1 MTIDEGAGI
10 PAPAIVDLMPPGTR
24 LEDGRLV
31 IGGRSASEL
40 ADTFGTPALII
51 DEGALRARARRY
63 VNGLS
68 ARWPNSRV
76 VWASKSLPCTAI
88 YRVMSEE
95 GLGVDVAGGGELVM
109 ALAGGVDPSRLVL
122 HGNAKTDAELAMALE
137 AGVGTVVIDN
147 LDDVARLERLATREQ
162 GVLIRVIPDVATATH
177 DAIATGH
184 QNSKFGLAAS
194 EARGLVERLRGSD
207 RLRLDGLHVHIGS
220 QILDAAP
227 FARAVEA
234 VAALGEFDVYDLGGG
249 LGARYTYDDHPP
261 SIETYLDTITDAAR
275 QFLPASA
282 RLLIEPGRSMIAEA
296 GVTLYRVVSVKR
308 GATRTFVAVDGGMG
322 DNLEVSLYGQRFE
335 ATLADRVGGGD
346 PYTVVGRHCESG
358 DQLIE
363 SVPLRSPVVGDVLC
377 VAVTGAYCLTM
388 ANNYNGAL
396 RPPIVLVS
404 SGEARLGLRRETYD
418 DLLRRD
424 V

>member
-1 MTIDEGAGI
+1 MTIDASHVRLD
-10 PAPAIVDLMPPGTR
+10 PAIVSLMPPGTH

-31 IGGRSASEL
+31 IGGRLASEL
-40 ADTFGTPALII
+40 ADEFGTPALVI
-51 DEGALRARARRY
+51 DEPALRARARRY
-63 VNGLS
+63 AEGLG
-68 ARWPNSRV
+68 ARWANSQV
-76 VWASKSLPCTAI
+76 VWASKSLPFTGI
-88 YRVMSEE
+88 YRLMGEE

-109 ALAGGVDPSRLVL
+109 ALAGGVDPARLVL
-122 HGNAKTDAELAMALE
+122 HGNAKTDRELAMALE

-147 LDDVARLERLATREQ
+147 LDDVARLERLVTAEQ

-184 QNSKFGLAAS
+184 QNSKFGLAVP
-194 EARGLVERLRGSD
+194 EARELIARLRGSD
-207 RLRLDGLHVHIGS
+207 RLRLDGLHAHIGS
-220 QILDAAP
+220 QILDVEP

-261 SIETYLDTITDAAR
+261 SIESYLDTITDAAR
-275 QFLPASA
+275 RFLPGHA

-335 ATLADRVGGGD
+335 ATMADRVGGGD
-346 PYTVVGRHCESG
+346 PFTVVGRHCESG

-363 SVPLRSPVVGDVLC
+363 SVALRAPAVGDVLV
-377 VAVTGAYCLTM
+377 VAATGAYCLTM

-396 RPPIVLVS
+396 RPPIVFV
-404 SGEARLGLRRETYD
+404 GNGDARLVLRRETYE

-424 V
+424 A

>member
-1 MTIDEGAGI
+1 MTIDASHVRLD
-10 PAPAIVDLMPPGTR
+10 PAIVGLMPPGTH

-31 IGGRSASEL
+31 IGGRLASEL
-40 ADTFGTPALII
+40 ADEFGTPALVI
-51 DEGALRARARRY
+51 DEPALRARARRY
-63 VNGLS
+63 AEGLG
-68 ARWPNSRV
+68 ARWANSQV
-76 VWASKSLPCTAI
+76 VWASKSLPFTGI
-88 YRVMSEE
+88 YRLMGEE

-109 ALAGGVDPSRLVL
+109 ALAGGVDPARLVL
-122 HGNAKTDAELAMALE
+122 HGNAKTDRELAMALE

-147 LDDVARLERLATREQ
+147 LDDVARLERLVTAEQ

-184 QNSKFGLAAS
+184 QNSKFGLAVP
-194 EARGLVERLRGSD
+194 EARELIARLRGSD
-207 RLRLDGLHVHIGS
+207 RLRLDGLHAHIGS
-220 QILDAAP
+220 QILDVEP

-261 SIETYLDTITDAAR
+261 SIESYLDTITDAAR
-275 QFLPASA
+275 RFLPGHA

-335 ATLADRVGGGD
+335 ATMADRVGGGD
-346 PYTVVGRHCESG
+346 PFTVVGRHCESG

-363 SVPLRSPVVGDVLC
+363 SVALRAPAVGDVLV
-377 VAVTGAYCLTM
+377 VAATGAYCLTM

-396 RPPIVLVS
+396 RPPIVFV
-404 SGEARLGLRRETYD
+404 GNGDARLVLRRETYE

-424 V
+424 A